1 MIKRRLS
8 AALRDLE
15 QHFSGAKAQGQW
27 VDRLLERRKVPLR
40 LAIDAARHEIQT
52 ADAGT
57 ISYYADTSVSGRPL
71 VLLHGIHAAASAYE
85 MRPLF
90 ESFRG
95 ERPVYALD
103 LPGFGFS
110 ERGGRS
116 YSPATYVHAIEH
128 LLRNVALERGADV
141 VALSLTSE
149 YAAKVAVEMPELVR
163 SLVLLSPT
171 GFATRD
177 EANRLER
184 WARRR
189 DKRLATRLGH
199 MQSGRVLYE
208 LMVSRPS
215 LRFFLQRSFEGRV
228 DDGLLAYAYATSH
241 QPGAARAPLA
251 FISGGLFPSGSGLN
265 VYAHVRAPTL
275 VLYDKDPHTGFG
287 ELEEFV
293 AKHVHFQ
300 ALRIPHTRGLP
311 QYDAPQQT
319 TEALR
324 NFWKGN
330 ELTHPVSPVGGF
342 QSTRFI
348 GSA

>member
-1 MIKRRLS
+1 MIARRLS
-8 AALRDLE
+8 SALRDLRE
-15 QHFSGAKAQGQW
+15 RVPGPKGQSQW
-27 VDRLLERRKVPLR
+27 LDRVLEGRTVPLPSA
-40 LAIDAARHEIQT
+40 LDAPRHEIAT

-57 ISYYADTSVSGRPL
+57 LSYYADTSASGRPL

-90 ESFRG
+90 ESFRA

-110 ERGGRS
+110 ERGGRP

-128 LLRNVALERGADV
+128 LLRNVATERGADV

-171 GFATRD
+171 GFAARS
-177 EANRLER
+177 EARALER

-189 DKRLATRLGH
+189 DKRLPTKLSS
-199 MQSGRVLYE
+199 MSSTRVLYE
-208 LMVSRPS
+208 MMITRPS
-215 LRFFLQRSFEGRV
+215 LRFFLQRSFEGRI
-228 DDGLLAYAYATSH
+228 DDGLLSYAYATAH
-241 QPGAARAPLA
+241 QPGASRAPLS
-251 FISGGLFPSGSGLN
+251 FMTGGLFPSGSALN
-265 VYAHVRAPTL
+265 VYAHVTAPTL
-275 VLYDKDPHTGFG
+275 VLYDKDAYTGFG

-293 AKHVHFQ
+293 SKHANFS
-300 ALRIPHTRGLP
+300 ARRIPHTRGLP
-311 QYDAPQQT
+311 QFDAPQQT
-319 TEALR
+319 AEALR
-324 NFWKGN
+324 EFWKSSQ
-330 ELTHPVSPVGGF
+330 LKQPLPASMGF
-342 QSTRFI
+342 QGTRFI